1 MECPPDRPPDIW
13 REREARN
20 EAGARDRNEWIRGE
34 NERFGGTSKVHT
46 FVCECG
52 DGTCEVPIE
61 LTLNQYEAVRSYA
74 TRFAIAPNHE
84 NPEAEYVVR
93 EGADFA
99 VVEKIDEPYRRI
111 VRETDPRR
119 YNRRAGR

>member
-1 MECPPDRPPDIW
+1 MRGPPFRPLDSW
-13 REREARN
+13 REQEARN

-34 NERFGGTSKVHT
+34 NQRFAGAGKLHT

-52 DGTCEVPIE
+52 DGSCEAPIE
-61 LTLNQYEAVRSYA
+61 LTFDEYDTVRLYA

-93 EGADFA
+93 ENDDFA

-119 YNRRAGR
+119 NHRGAGR

>member
-1 MECPPDRPPDIW
+1 MVESLNGPPDVW

-34 NERFGGTSKVHT
+34 HERFSGANPMHT

-52 DGTCEVPIE
+52 DGNCEAPIE
-61 LTLNQYEAVRSYA
+61 MTVDQYEAVRSYA

-84 NPEAEYVVR
+84 NPEAEYVVS

-111 VRETDPRR
+111 VRDTDPRR
-119 YNRRAGR
+119 ENRRLTR